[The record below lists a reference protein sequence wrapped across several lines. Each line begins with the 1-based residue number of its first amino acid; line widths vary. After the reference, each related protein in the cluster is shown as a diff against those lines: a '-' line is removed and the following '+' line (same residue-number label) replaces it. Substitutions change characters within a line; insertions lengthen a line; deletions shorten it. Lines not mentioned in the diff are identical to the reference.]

1 MIENIKDEIYE
12 LENKQVKGT
21 KLRANIRQQLDG
33 KKWSKI
39 FFKVL
44 QRQIMQNQTV
54 FELYTDNNKSKYS
67 SNPKDI
73 LESARKIMRNPAPT
87 EAAT

>member
-1 MIENIKDEIYE
+1 
-12 LENKQVKGT
+12 
-21 KLRANIRQQLDG
+21 
-33 KKWSKI
+33 
-39 FFKVL
+39 
-44 QRQIMQNQTV
+44 MQNQTV

-73 LESARKIMRNPAPT
+73 LESARKIMKNPPPT

>member
-12 LENKQVKGT
+12 LKNKQVKGT
-21 KLRANIRQQLDG
+21 KLRANIRWQLDG

-73 LESARKIMRNPAPT
+73 LEFARKIMRNPAPT